1 MRGGGKKAG
10 LVPVKGKPDA
20 SVAPVEATNFI
31 RNIIKQDLSS
41 GKHAS
46 IVTRFPPEPNG
57 YLHIGHAKSICVN
70 FGLGQEFGG
79 ATYMRLD
86 DTNPA
91 KEEQEY
97 VDSIL
102 ADVKWLGFDWGERL
116 THASDY
122 FPQFHALAVELIKE
136 GKAYVD
142 ESSVEELRRMRG
154 SLTQP
159 GENSPFR
166 ERSVADNLRLFEQ
179 MTAGELPDGA
189 AVVRLKI
196 DMAAG
201 NMNLRDPPIY
211 RIKRDADHPMTGT
224 LWNVYPMYDYAHAL
238 TDAIEGVTHSLCT
251 LEFENHRELYDWVV
265 RECTVPCTPRQI
277 EFSRLNLQYTVL
289 SKRRLIQLV
298 ETPGIV
304 NGWDDPRMPTISGLR
319 RRGVPPAA
327 IKLFVERTGVSKA
340 DNNIDYTVLEECVR
354 ESLDPQVP
362 RAMAVLDPLKVTIT
376 NWPEGEVDQLEVP
389 IHPKRP
395 EMGTR
400 ILPFDGT
407 LYIERD
413 DYSEEPPPKYF
424 RLRPPTDEAP
434 APQVRLRFGYV
445 ISLHEV
451 VRDADGRVTELKC
464 TYDPETRAGAGAKVK
479 GIIHWVSAAHALPA
493 RVRLY
498 DRLFVTPSPGAGHAD
513 GDFLKDLN
521 PDSLQELAGAVVEPS
536 LASAALG
543 DTYQFERTGYFA
555 VDPDASEGDLV
566 LNRVVTLRDTWA
578 AKAAAPPPVEVA
590 EVVALLPEEVAAVE
604 AQADAQAKEV
614 RRLKDEGLGNKSP
627 EVAAAVAELLRIK
640 ALLPES

>member
-1 MRGGGKKAG
+1 MPR
-10 LVPVKGKPDA
+10 
-20 SVAPVEATNFI
+20 
-31 RNIIKQDLSS
+31 
-41 GKHAS
+41 
-46 IVTRFPPEPNG
+46 
-57 YLHIGHAKSICVN
+57 
-70 FGLGQEFGG
+70 
-79 ATYMRLD
+79 
-86 DTNPA
+86 
-91 KEEQEY
+91 
-97 VDSIL
+97 
-102 ADVKWLGFDWGERL
+102 
-116 THASDY
+116 
-122 FPQFHALAVELIKE
+122 ALAP
-136 GKAYVD
+136 
-142 ESSVEELRRMRG
+142 
-154 SLTQP
+154 Q
-159 GENSPFR
+159 
-166 ERSVADNLRLFEQ
+166 
-179 MTAGELPDGA
+179 
-189 AVVRLKI
+189 
-196 DMAAG
+196 
-201 NMNLRDPPIY
+201 
-211 RIKRDADHPMTGT
+211 
-224 LWNVYPMYDYAHAL
+224 
-238 TDAIEGVTHSLCT
+238 
-251 LEFENHRELYDWVV
+251 
-265 RECTVPCTPRQI
+265 
-277 EFSRLNLQYTVL
+277 VL

-298 ETPGIV
+298 ETGLV

-327 IKLFVERTGVSKA
+327 IRLFVERTGVSKA

-354 ESLDPQVP
+354 ETLDPQVP

-389 IHPKRP
+389 VHPKRP

-400 ILPFDGT
+400 TLPFDGT

-413 DYSEEPPPKYF
+413 DFSEEPPPKYF

-451 VRDADGRVTELKC
+451 VRDGDGRVTELKC

-498 DRLFVTPSPGAGHAD
+498 DRLFVTPSPGAAHAD

-521 PDSLQELAGAVVEPS
+521 PGSLQELGGAVVEPA

-578 AKAAAPPPVEVA
+578 AKAAAAPPVEVA
-590 EVVALLPEEVAAVE
+590 EVVALPPEEVAAVE
-604 AQADAQAKEV
+604 AQVDAQAKEV

-627 EVAAAVAELLRIK
+627 EVAAAVAELLRLK
-640 ALLPES
+640 ALLPESS

>member
-1 MRGGGKKAG
+1 M
-10 LVPVKGKPDA
+10 
-20 SVAPVEATNFI
+20 
-31 RNIIKQDLSS
+31 
-41 GKHAS
+41 
-46 IVTRFPPEPNG
+46 
-57 YLHIGHAKSICVN
+57 
-70 FGLGQEFGG
+70 
-79 ATYMRLD
+79 
-86 DTNPA
+86 
-91 KEEQEY
+91 
-97 VDSIL
+97 
-102 ADVKWLGFDWGERL
+102 
-116 THASDY
+116 
-122 FPQFHALAVELIKE
+122 
-136 GKAYVD
+136 
-142 ESSVEELRRMRG
+142 
-154 SLTQP
+154 
-159 GENSPFR
+159 
-166 ERSVADNLRLFEQ
+166 
-179 MTAGELPDGA
+179 
-189 AVVRLKI
+189 
-196 DMAAG
+196 
-201 NMNLRDPPIY
+201 
-211 RIKRDADHPMTGT
+211 
-224 LWNVYPMYDYAHAL
+224 
-238 TDAIEGVTHSLCT
+238 
-251 LEFENHRELYDWVV
+251 
-265 RECTVPCTPRQI
+265 
-277 EFSRLNLQYTVL
+277 L

-389 IHPKRP
+389 VHPKRP

-400 ILPFDGT
+400 MLPFDGT

-451 VRDADGRVTELKC
+451 VRDADGRVSELKC

-627 EVAAAVAELLRIK
+627 EVAAAVAELLRLK
-640 ALLPES
+640 ALLPET

>member
-1 MRGGGKKAG
+1 MRMH
-10 LVPVKGKPDA
+10 
-20 SVAPVEATNFI
+20 S
-31 RNIIKQDLSS
+31 
-41 GKHAS
+41 
-46 IVTRFPPEPNG
+46 
-57 YLHIGHAKSICVN
+57 
-70 FGLGQEFGG
+70 
-79 ATYMRLD
+79 
-86 DTNPA
+86 
-91 KEEQEY
+91 
-97 VDSIL
+97 
-102 ADVKWLGFDWGERL
+102 
-116 THASDY
+116 
-122 FPQFHALAVELIKE
+122 
-136 GKAYVD
+136 
-142 ESSVEELRRMRG
+142 
-154 SLTQP
+154 
-159 GENSPFR
+159 
-166 ERSVADNLRLFEQ
+166 
-179 MTAGELPDGA
+179 TA
-189 AVVRLKI
+189 
-196 DMAAG
+196 
-201 NMNLRDPPIY
+201 
-211 RIKRDADHPMTGT
+211 GT

-238 TDAIEGVTHSLCT
+238 TDALEGVTHSLCT

-265 RECTVPCTPRQI
+265 RECAVPCSPRQI
-277 EFSRLNLQYTVL
+277 EFSRLNLQYTALSRVDMYAKFLPCRMDGVRVRAVRACGAGPLAQTPHVQHARTRAREPDVPYVLRTLAPQVL

-298 ETPGIV
+298 ETPGLV

-319 RRGVPPAA
+319 RRGVPPTA
-327 IKLFVERTGVSKA
+327 IRLFVERTGVSKA

-400 ILPFDGT
+400 MLPFDGT

-434 APQVRLRFGYV
+434 TPQVRLRFGYV

-451 VRDADGRVTELKC
+451 LRGADGRVTELKC

-513 GDFLKDLN
+513 GDFLKDIN

-536 LASAALG
+536 LATAALG

-578 AKAAAPPPVEVA
+578 AKAAPPPPTEAA
-590 EVVALLPEEVAAVE
+590 ELLPEEVAAVV
-604 AQADAQAKEV
+604 AAADAQAKEV
-614 RRLKDEGLGNKSP
+614 RRLKDEGLGNKDP
-627 EVAAAVAELLRIK
+627 QVAAAVAELLRLK
-640 ALLPES
+640 ALLPEPAES